1 MISCKYLIIGSG
13 ETGLL
18 LAKKLLELK
27 ESVILVDEKEFGGG
41 FLNKEELPKKILTKE
56 SEIFASSL
64 KLFKDYPE
72 TFSVIRKYRQ
82 KINSKIELE
91 VKKIRNKN
99 LVSFE
104 KNVGFKFIQG
114 RAEFFSKSL
123 VEVNSETERHLI
135 SFQECFITIGKT
147 EKNLPKI
154 QGLDKT
160 TFLDQESAFLFKEVP
175 SHLAIL
181 GCNKES
187 LEAASI
193 YSGLG
198 VKVTIFEEKDS
209 KKVLP
214 ELDRTAFNYILK
226 TLSTRQVEFLFN
238 NKIRELKKTAKQILI
253 VDGEREEH
261 KVSHVYIS
269 STKEFSAENIKLEKI
284 ELKHDLKGIFATN
297 AGKTSQRNIWV
308 FGESNKSTKADYKFV
323 PVYNYIAGEAKKKN
337 KQSTLSKDIM
347 SVLSGQKNSFD
358 TNFLS
363 INTFSPVSNVG
374 HSEGSAVTTF
384 GTYIKTKV
392 YNHKDQED
400 FLKVVY
406 KENSDKALGIVLA
419 GIYAQKMEEFAI
431 MAIQKGITKTYL
443 EAYLET
449 YYQV

>member
-1 MISCKYLIIGSG
+1 MSIFLV
-13 ETGLL
+13 
-18 LAKKLLELK
+18 LK
-27 ESVILVDEKEFGGG
+27 NFQ
-41 FLNKEELPKKILTKE
+41 
-56 SEIFASSL
+56 L
-64 KLFKDYPE
+64 K
-72 TFSVIRKYRQ
+72 
-82 KINSKIELE
+82 N
-91 VKKIRNKN
+91 
-99 LVSFE
+99 
-104 KNVGFKFIQG
+104 
-114 RAEFFSKSL
+114 
-123 VEVNSETERHLI
+123 
-135 SFQECFITIGKT
+135 
-147 EKNLPKI
+147 
-154 QGLDKT
+154 
-160 TFLDQESAFLFKEVP
+160 
-175 SHLAIL
+175 
-181 GCNKES
+181 
-187 LEAASI
+187 
-193 YSGLG
+193 
-198 VKVTIFEEKDS
+198 
-209 KKVLP
+209 
-214 ELDRTAFNYILK
+214 
-226 TLSTRQVEFLFN
+226 
-238 NKIRELKKTAKQILI
+238 
-253 VDGEREEH
+253 
-261 KVSHVYIS
+261 
-269 STKEFSAENIKLEKI
+269 
-284 ELKHDLKGIFATN
+284 DLKGIFATN

-406 KENSDKALGIVLA
+406 KENSDKVLGIVLA